1 MRERERFKLVVTEMR
16 DIYFSGDCSDV
27 YSQDSDN
34 CDGGCGVC
42 FNGNGRELRS
52 LCPL

>member
-1 MRERERFKLVVTEMR
+1 MR

-42 FNGNGRELRS
+42 FNGNGRDVEKFMSSLTS
-52 LCPL
+52 LCC